1 MLPMW
6 NGLFVCF
13 IFESSKNLPNFYQM
27 FQNSDFSCKSVISRS
42 KIKFHFKNAC
52 VFKSFHFILA
62 EFHGTPVVVEC
73 QKELAHIQVN
83 GITINNVEM
92 PKQANLRATNECYD
106 QMKIIDE
113 TRKLS
118 PEERAAKGI
127 KVKKTTTC
135 LLTLPG
141 AKVNASDIVR
151 VVYACHDDERGP
163 ETFHW
168 TEKAPKLNKDGRPA
182 EKVKIYNSELN

>member
-1 MLPMW
+1 M
-6 NGLFVCF
+6 
-13 IFESSKNLPNFYQM
+13 
-27 FQNSDFSCKSVISRS
+27 
-42 KIKFHFKNAC
+42 
-52 VFKSFHFILA
+52 
-62 EFHGTPVVVEC
+62 VEC

-135 LLTLPG
+135 LLTLPE

-163 ETFHW
+163 ENFKFA
-168 TEKAPKLNKDGRPA
+168 EKAQEVKKDGAIVWKPRPA
-182 EKVKIYNSELN
+182 EKVKTHARKFN